1 MTLCETNINENKS
14 STTTNPSSSSS
25 LKWISQPFF
34 HNSDQGKDTKNCF
47 LCTAP
52 HSEFK
57 CSWCQSIY
65 YCSKEHY
72 SHHRVNSK
80 CFPFQRVQKGLETTR
95 NVRKGELLFK
105 ETSILS
111 SPDLHSLPTCPVCLK
126 RILSEKRSTSC
137 AQGCPLRLCNGPCAR
152 MTREH
157 GPECKI
163 LKDNKVKLDFK
174 DYQTPMSINSVIT
187 VLRLMESKKKRPS
200 DWKEFL
206 DPNSIHMEERKKAKG
221 EWEFLQKE
229 VVNYIRNRL
238 FMASDVGDEE
248 LHLLIGKESQY

>member
-126 RILSEKRSTSC
+126 RILSEKKGQRHVLKDVLYDSAMAL
-137 AQGCPLRLCNGPCAR
+137 AQG
-152 MTREH
+152 
-157 GPECKI
+157 
-163 LKDNKVKLDFK
+163 
-174 DYQTPMSINSVIT
+174 
-187 VLRLMESKKKRPS
+187 
-200 DWKEFL
+200 
-206 DPNSIHMEERKKAKG
+206 
-221 EWEFLQKE
+221 
-229 VVNYIRNRL
+229 
-238 FMASDVGDEE
+238 
-248 LHLLIGKESQY
+248 